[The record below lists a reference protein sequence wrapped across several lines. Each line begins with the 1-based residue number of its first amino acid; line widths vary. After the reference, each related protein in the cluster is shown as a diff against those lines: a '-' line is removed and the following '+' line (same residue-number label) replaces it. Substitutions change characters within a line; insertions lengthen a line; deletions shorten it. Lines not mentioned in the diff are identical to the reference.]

1 MNHIAHPNLVKFCRK
16 KSAIISLLI
25 FVVILLSVIFLPI
38 ILNLDP
44 YTMDYTAIKQAPS
57 KIHILG
63 TDAVGRDMLAR
74 LMYGGRLSLF
84 IGITSTV
91 VSAVL
96 GIVFGLLAG
105 YYRNWVEMIIM
116 RLADIFMSFPGM
128 VLILTL
134 VSVVGASL
142 GSVIFVL
149 GVLGWVFPAKL
160 IYGNVISVR
169 NKEYVEAAATMGAS
183 DFVIMVKEVL
193 PNSITPLWMNLPFR
207 MSQAILTE
215 SALSFLG
222 AGIQAPQASW
232 GNIINA
238 AQDISILQNCPWI
251 WLPAGLLLLV
261 TVFCINLIGEGIRDA
276 VDPKTKL

>member
-1 MNHIAHPNLVKFCRK
+1 
-16 KSAIISLLI
+16 
-25 FVVILLSVIFLPI
+25 
-38 ILNLDP
+38 
-44 YTMDYTAIKQAPS
+44 
-57 KIHILG
+57 
-63 TDAVGRDMLAR
+63 MLAR